1 MAATSDERIVTEVR
15 ACRESLNEIRG
26 RLSNSVDHF
35 QSQLGDLRDSL
46 GKVQQCQGDLQTQL
60 ARIQESSTRLEE
72 DARTAQS
79 FGVRLAD
86 METTL
91 QKLEETSWIEGTPP
105 PPAANLDT
113 AFLKQAMRE
122 VSAPAGQEAI
132 LQVLLNLVGS
142 QVSRAIL
149 FVHEEG
155 RYVAWNSVGFP
166 EDAIRSVQVDDPDD
180 PIMAAAKRKRLIYRE
195 QAPAE
200 ARPSLGAAGDLPH
213 AFLAIPLV
221 FDEFVPVI
229 LYADS
234 SESINVDQLEVLT
247 YVAALVL
254 KNNALHQMIQEQ
266 AMAPAAAPAPEAK
279 PVAEPTPE
287 PVAVAQLEPEP
298 VAAAVAEETGTL
310 ELPSIDFGLPT
321 EVPGVEADI
330 LSQAPESMA
339 QELTAQFS
347 PLQEELAG
355 EEVAT
360 EEVAIQEV
368 AEVPAEELAEQF
380 EAPAAQVTP
389 RDLTE
394 WEIPES
400 MQDSSFGF
408 QAPPPEPPPAPVE
421 TEPAFGEWPSP
432 PEPIPA
438 PEPVP
443 PPQPVAPPTPPA
455 RPALSPEDEEKY
467 GNEAR
472 RFARLLV
479 SEIKLY
485 NEDEVYNGRQH
496 GDLYNRLKRDI
507 DRSREMYEKRVHP
520 EIAKVSDHFH
530 EELIRILA
538 REDLNLMGQNYP
550 GPVVR
555 K

>member
-1 MAATSDERIVTEVR
+1 MAAISDERIVSEVR

-26 RLSNSVDHF
+26 RLSSSVDHF

-46 GKVQQCQGDLQTQL
+46 GKVQQFQADLQTQL
-60 ARIQESSTRLEE
+60 ARIQQSSTRLEE
-72 DARTAQS
+72 DARTAQG
-79 FGVRLAD
+79 FGDRLAD
-86 METTL
+86 MEVTL
-91 QKLEETSWIEGTPP
+91 QKLEETAWVESTPAP
-105 PPAANLDT
+105 SAMNLDT
-113 AFLKQAMRE
+113 AFLKRAMNE
-122 VSAPAGQEAI
+122 VSLPVGQESI
-132 LQVLLNLVGS
+132 LQTLLELVGS
-142 QVSRAIL
+142 QVERAIL
-149 FVHEEG
+149 FVHEDD
-155 RYVAWNSVGFP
+155 RYVAWKSVGFP
-166 EDAIRSVQVDDPDD
+166 EDAVRSVQVDDPDD
-180 PIMAAAKRKRLIYRE
+180 PIMTVARRKRLIYRE

-200 ARPSLGAAGDLPH
+200 ARPSLGAPGDLPH

-221 FDEFVPVI
+221 FDAFVPVI

-234 SESINVDQLEVLT
+234 SESINVDQLELLT

-266 AMAPAAAPAPEAK
+266 AQGPAVQAAPAAEPAATAAAP
-279 PVAEPTPE
+279 
-287 PVAVAQLEPEP
+287 EPEP
-298 VAAAVAEETGTL
+298 VLAAAAEETGTL

-321 EVPGVEADI
+321 EVPGVEADM
-330 LSQAPESMA
+330 LASQPTTEG
-339 QELTAQFS
+339 QNLTAQFS
-347 PLQEELAG
+347 PLQEELAQEEEIA
-355 EEVAT
+355 EEVIAQ
-360 EEVAIQEV
+360 EEITGES
-368 AEVPAEELAEQF
+368 
-380 EAPAAQVTP
+380 EAPAAQVVP
-389 RDLTE
+389 SDVSTE

-408 QAPPPEPPPAPVE
+408 QAPAPEPPPAPVE
-421 TEPAFGEWPSP
+421 TEPAFGEWPAPPAP
-432 PEPIPA
+432 PEPVA
-438 PEPVP
+438 VPEPVQP
-443 PPQPVAPPTPPA
+443 PEPVAPPPA